1 MNKWIDKLP
10 EDIARR
16 LANCRTVKADLQTLV
31 NAKWLR
37 YIELG
42 KDAVGFTKEAALISV
57 LELLDSNSCF
67 IDLTIEGYQE
77 LCV

>member
-42 KDAVGFTKEAALISV
+42 KDAVGVTKEDALISV

-67 IDLTIEGYQE
+67 IDLTIEEYQE